1 MAVRRKSQN
10 FLQDKLIPFLKKY
23 GIFILVFF
31 LVAPMLYRWIMKLIT
46 SVKETNMDMAKKQ
59 NTAENSQNNPN
70 IVKQK
75 TETIKKKYP
84 NISTQRME
92 ELKDITARVAYA
104 LGTNIEDNHQLFG
117 GVVELFNVKAWVEDE
132 KEVIK
137 QLKKTPGTF
146 PIVED
151 LYYSVYTKSKNLKSD
166 LLKYLSKKDLD
177 VLSKHYRA
185 YGYKFI

>member
-1 MAVRRKSQN
+1 MAVTRKSSN
-10 FLQDKLIPFLKKY
+10 FLEQKLIPFLKKY

-31 LVAPMLYRWIMKLIT
+31 LVAPLLYRWIMNLVT
-46 SVKETNMDMAKKQ
+46 SVKSTNMDMATKQ

-70 IVKQK
+70 IIKQK
-75 TETIKKKYP
+75 TEAVKKKYP
-84 NISTQRME
+84 LVSTQRME

-117 GVVELFNVKAWVEDE
+117 GVVEFFNVKAWGEDE
-132 KEVIK
+132 KEVVK

-151 LYYSVYTKSKNLKSD
+151 LYYTIYTKSKNLKSD
-166 LLKYLSKKDLD
+166 LLKYLTKKQ
-177 VLSKHYRA
+177 LSELSAHYRT